1 MYISIISKKPKIK
14 KHVIVKIIIILLLFM
29 FSTSGMAQSLY
40 QPRSNNKIS
49 YRNQESFKIT
59 VTQTLQRLN
68 FQPNDRN
75 LTDDLKSKIEHFL
88 QNTRIRKFRKI
99 GTIELDIIKRDT
111 IYYIIEQRKPERIIA
126 L

>member
-1 MYISIISKKPKIK
+1 
-14 KHVIVKIIIILLLFM
+14 M
-29 FSTSGMAQSLY
+29 FSTSGMAQSLF